1 VKVLLVGA
9 SGFVGRRVMPRLLAD
24 GTAFRAAIH
33 RNDNGFLSGV
43 ETAKGIRLEPD
54 FDWNTALS
62 GCDAVV
68 HLAARVHMTEDRS
81 IDPLAEYRCINVEGT
96 LRLARQAHEAG
107 VHRFVFLS
115 SAKANGEI
123 THFGHA
129 FTESDVPAPTDP
141 YGISKLEAEHGLQTL
156 AAETGMEVVILRP
169 PLVYGPGVQAN
180 FLSMM
185 RWLFRGVPLP
195 FDSIENRRSLL
206 AVENLVDLIV
216 TVLRH
221 PAAANQTFM
230 VSDGED
236 LSTPELLRRLA
247 LALERPTHL
256 LPFPPALLAQLAKL
270 VGQQD
275 KVKRLRE
282 SLQVDISKVK
292 KRLGWH
298 PPVTTDEGLRQAAE
312 WFLRDKRKG

>member
-1 VKVLLVGA
+1 
-9 SGFVGRRVMPRLLAD
+9 MPRLLAD
-24 GTAFRAAIH
+24 GIAFRAAIH
-33 RNDNGFLSGV
+33 RNDKGFPSRV
-43 ETAKGIRLEPD
+43 ETARGTRLDSD

-81 IDPLAEYRCINVEGT
+81 IDPLAEYRRINVEGT
-96 LRLARQAHEAG
+96 LRLARQAQQAG
-107 VHRFVFLS
+107 VRRFVFLS
-115 SAKANGEI
+115 SAKANGEV
-123 THFGHA
+123 TSSGHA
-129 FTESDVPAPTDP
+129 FTEGDVPAPTDP
-141 YGISKLEAEHGLQTL
+141 YGISKLEAERGLQTL
-156 AAETGMEVVILRP
+156 AGKTGMEVVILRP

-195 FDSIENRRSLL
+195 FGSIENRRSLL

-221 PAAANQTFM
+221 PGAANQIFM

-247 LALERPTHL
+247 WALEKPVHL
-256 LPFPPALLAQLAKL
+256 LPFPPALLAQLARL
-270 VGQQD
+270 AGQQD
-275 KVKRLRE
+275 KAKRLRE

-292 KRLGWH
+292 ERLGWR
-298 PPVTTDEGLRQAAE
+298 PPVTTDDGLRQAAE
-312 WFLRDKRKG
+312 WFLGDGRKR